1 MNHPT
6 ESIALQSLMEVLSQP
21 GMAGMLQALN
31 TVYNHAL
38 VAERDQY
45 LGVKPYE
52 RSEDRRDQAN
62 GFKHKAVKTTLGVL
76 DLWVPQVRNGGF
88 YPQSLQR
95 GQRSET
101 ALVAALAEMYV
112 QGVSTRRV
120 TKILKTLC
128 GAEVSSSM
136 VSRATAELDE
146 VLGHW
151 RERPLGEFHYIYLDA
166 RYENVRYAGAVRD
179 CAVLWAIGVSPEGK
193 RDVLGVSVALSEAEV
208 HWRAFLESLL
218 KRGLTGVRLVISDD
232 HAGLGAARKAVLPSV
247 PWQRCQFH
255 LQQNAHAYVPKKD
268 LIEPVHNAIR
278 DIFQA
283 STLAEANQ
291 KLSALAASFDKTAP
305 KLADW
310 LREAIPEG
318 LTVFT
323 LPDYQKLPLKRLRT
337 CNGIERANQEIK
349 RRTRTVRIFP
359 NPDSCL
365 RLVSAILMEIA
376 EDWSTG
382 TTYISTKP

>member
-6 ESIALQSLMEVLSQP
+6 ESIALQSLMEILSQP
-21 GMAGMLQALN
+21 GMTGMLQALN

-45 LGVKPYE
+45 LGARPYE
-52 RSEDRRDQAN
+52 RTEQRRDQAN
-62 GFKHKAVKTTLGVL
+62 GFKHKAVKTPLGVL
-76 DLWVPQVRNGGF
+76 DLWIPQVRNGGF
-88 YPQSLQR
+88 FPQSLQR

-128 GAEVSSSM
+128 GTEVSSSM

-146 VLGHW
+146 ILGRW
-151 RERPLGEFHYIYLDA
+151 RERPLGEFHYVYLDA

-179 CAVLWAIGVSPEGK
+179 CAVLWAIGVSPDGK

-218 KRGLTGVRLVISDD
+218 KRGLTGLRLVISDD

-255 LQQNAHAYVPKKD
+255 LQQNVHAHIPKKD

-278 DIFQA
+278 SIFEA
-283 STLAEANQ
+283 GTLTEANQ
-291 KLSALAASFDKTAP
+291 KLSSLAASFDKTAP

-310 LREAIPEG
+310 LREAIPQG

-323 LPDYQKLPLKRLRT
+323 LPDYDKLPLKRLRT
-337 CNGIERANQEIK
+337 TNGIERANQEIK

-382 TTYISTKP
+382 NTYITNKT